1 VDTVFDQ
8 VITACGDPRREHGWI
23 NRSIVDAY
31 TRLHSMGWVHS
42 VEAWTPEGDL
52 VGGLYGVAIGG
63 LFAGESMFSHRTDAS
78 KVALVGLVD
87 RLRAGGTTVLD
98 VQWTTDHL
106 ASLGAIE
113 VPRERYVA
121 MAAEA
126 VALPQTTA
134 FC

>member
-1 VDTVFDQ
+1 
-8 VITACGDPRREHGWI
+8 
-23 NRSIVDAY
+23 
-31 TRLHSMGWVHS
+31 
-42 VEAWTPEGDL
+42 
-52 VGGLYGVAIGG
+52 
-63 LFAGESMFSHRTDAS
+63 MFSHRTDAS